1 MEDKYV
7 VLGRI
12 FASKNRL
19 NVLLSLSEALK
30 TPSGLST
37 DLGLHLSYVS
47 KILGELKDV
56 ELVECKNQKLIK
68 GRIYGVTKFGIE
80 TLQEIKHLET
90 GKRGENKIA

>member
-19 NVLLSLSEALK
+19 NVLFSLSEGLK
-30 TPSGLST
+30 TPSKIST

-47 KILGELKDV
+47 KILGELGEMK
-56 ELVECKNQKLIK
+56 LVECKNQKLVK
-68 GRIYGVTKFGIE
+68 GRIYGLTESGGE
-80 TLQEIKHLET
+80 TVREIKNMKMSSKE
-90 GKRGENKIA
+90 A

>member
-19 NVLLSLSEALK
+19 NVLFSLSEGLK
-30 TPSGLST
+30 TPSKIST

-47 KILGELKDV
+47 KILGELGEMK
-56 ELVECKNQKLIK
+56 LVECKNQKLMK
-68 GRIYGVTKFGIE
+68 GRIYGLTESGGE
-80 TLQEIKHLET
+80 TVREIKNMKMSSKE
-90 GKRGENKIA
+90 A

>member
-37 DLGLHLSYVS
+37 DLSLHLSYVS
-47 KILGELKDV
+47 KILGELAEMK
-56 ELVECKNQKLIK
+56 LVECKNQKLVK
-68 GRIYGVTKFGIE
+68 GRIYGLTNLGRE
-80 TLQEIKHLET
+80 TVQEIKLLEK
-90 GKRGENKIA
+90 GIKEENRVA